1 MGERKAMKM
10 PGAAWLCALALG
22 LGSLALFCYN
32 IGFPATPYFDETH
45 YVPAARALLARSG
58 PVNIEHPLFSKTM
71 IAAGMLVFGDNSL
84 GWRLPSAL
92 LAAVAVAALFW
103 VALML
108 LRDLR
113 AAVLT
118 ALLLV
123 FNQTHFIQAR
133 IAMLE
138 IPMTVCILL
147 GMGCMMHAQQ
157 GGKTK
162 RKRWETA
169 GAIALG
175 LAVGAKWLAIP
186 YVALF
191 LGWSAWA
198 KYRDVGGDK
207 AVLLDHI
214 LPDTTKLAVVSVL
227 TYFATFWPAFC
238 YLEQPM
244 TFGNMLGFQIE
255 MFDVQRG
262 HMSPHPYQS
271 VWWQWPLML
280 RPIWYLFETYDNSY
294 RAILL
299 VGNPVIY
306 WGGLASIAAL
316 ATRWMGKA
324 STALKHSLG
333 LYAFSLTIWII
344 IPKEVEF
351 SYYYNLSAV
360 WLCLV
365 LGSFFMAF
373 GERGRRWLGWFT
385 VAAGGMFIYFY
396 PVISAQA
403 LPRDDSWTHW
413 VWMKSWY

>member
-1 MGERKAMKM
+1 MGELKAMRI
-10 PGAAWLCALALG
+10 PGAAWLCAVALG

-32 IGFPATPYFDETH
+32 IGFPAAPYFDETH

-58 PVNIEHPLFSKTM
+58 PVNIEHPLFSKTL

-92 LAAVAVAALFW
+92 LGALAVAAFFW

-138 IPMTVCILL
+138 MPMTLGILL
-147 GMGCMMHAQQ
+147 GLGCFIHSRQPGRTHA
-157 GGKTK
+157 TA
-162 RKRWETA
+162 WEVA

-191 LGWSAWA
+191 LGWLGWV
-198 KYRDVGGDK
+198 KWRDGGGEAAGLIDR
-207 AVLLDHI
+207 V
-214 LPDTTKLAVVSVL
+214 LPDTVKLAL
-227 TYFATFWPAFC
+227 LCALAYFITFWPAFF
-238 YLEQPM
+238 YLKQPM
-244 TFGNMLGFQIE
+244 TLGSLLGFQIE

-262 HMSPHPYQS
+262 HMSSHPYQS

-280 RPIWYLFETYDNSY
+280 RPIWYLFQAYGDSY
-294 RAILL
+294 RAVLL

-306 WGGLASIAAL
+306 WGGLVAIAAL
-316 ATRWMGKA
+316 ASRWVSKV
-324 STALKHSLG
+324 SVALKYALG
-333 LYAFSLTIWII
+333 LYIFSLAIWIL

-351 SYYYNLSAV
+351 SYYYNLSAI

-365 LGSFFMAF
+365 LGAFFTSF
-373 GERGRRWLGWFT
+373 GERGRRLLGWFT
-385 VAAGGMFIYFY
+385 VAAAGMFIYFY
-396 PVISAQA
+396 PVISAQP
-403 LPRDDSWTHW
+403 LPKDNSWTNW
-413 VWMKSWY
+413 VWLKSWY